1 MKRKRRSGTNLM
13 ALVALLLACVLPA
26 EAAKKKAAPPSY
38 ALVAGT
44 VFQESGYALPN
55 AGVTLIPDPQG
66 DNARAKVKKLEAIS
80 DARGEFAFRV
90 PAGSMQYTVKVAAK
104 GFQPAQKSVSVQG
117 EERVDVTFQLQPES
131 K

>member
-1 MKRKRRSGTNLM
+1 MKRKRRSGTS
-13 ALVALLLACVLPA
+13 LVVLLLACLLPA
-26 EAAKKKAAPPSY
+26 EAAKKKAVPQSY

-55 AGVTLIPDPQG
+55 AGVTLIADPQS
-66 DNARAKVKKLEAIS
+66 DNGHAKVKKLEAIS
-80 DARGEFAFRV
+80 NTRGEFVFRV
-90 PAGSMQYTVKVAAK
+90 PPGSMQYTVKVAAK
-104 GFQPAQKSVSVQG
+104 GFQPARKSVSVQG